1 MNLEEGDF
9 VLCTVDRIEKTIV
22 FVKIHLNDKEIE
34 GSVITSEI
42 APGRIR
48 NIRDYVVP
56 KKKIVCK
63 VLRILKNGNV
73 ELSLRRVTLKE
84 TKEVLEKYEQERGYV
99 SILKSI
105 TGKDADKVMEK
116 ILVVGGIYDFLEQAK
131 ENPKSLE
138 EVAGK
143 ENAKKILD
151 ILGAQKEK
159 VSSLKRVIN
168 LKTTAPNGLE
178 SIKKFF
184 QDIKGVEIKYTSA
197 GKYSIISEAN
207 NLKNADKKIKET
219 AEEFEK
225 RAKHL
230 GLEFSI
236 TERK

>member
-84 TKEVLEKYEQERGYV
+84 TKEVLEKYEQERSYV

-105 TGKDADKVMEK
+105 IGKDADKVMEK
-116 ILVVGGIYDFLEQAK
+116 ILAVGGIYDFLEQAK

-138 EVAGK
+138 ELAGK

-159 VSSLKRVIN
+159 VSSQEKFLELAYLIDQYKGLNYSKKRRVN
-168 LKTTAPNGLE
+168 ASVVRN
-178 SIKKFF
+178 SFN
-184 QDIKGVEIKYTSA
+184 SA
-197 GKYSIISEAN
+197 
-207 NLKNADKKIKET
+207 
-219 AEEFEK
+219 K
-225 RAKHL
+225 R
-230 GLEFSI
+230 I
-236 TERK
+236 TP

>member
-84 TKEVLEKYEQERGYV
+84 TKEVLEKYEQERSYV

-116 ILVVGGIYDFLEQAK
+116 ILAVGGIYDFLEQAK

-138 EVAGK
+138 ELAGK

-197 GKYSIISEAN
+197 GKYSMISEAN

-225 RAKHL
+225 RAKLL

-236 TERK
+236 TER